1 MRAVKIIL
9 ATVAGLVGVACS
21 SYDHTCFVDVAD
33 LPLKTDREPGQD
45 WASSPLRSHAM
56 YVLYGAES
64 ARERRDR
71 IGDYYFVRWYDA
83 EPTKPV
89 RVLMRYTQAATGADE
104 LRVEH
109 TMTQPREAAGTR
121 TERFFFSGEERRKK
135 GDILTWKMELHVD
148 GKLVDT
154 RQSFL
159 WE

>member
-1 MRAVKIIL
+1 
-9 ATVAGLVGVACS
+9 
-21 SYDHTCFVDVAD
+21 
-33 LPLKTDREPGQD
+33 
-45 WASSPLRSHAM
+45 M

-64 ARERRDR
+64 NSERRDR

-109 TMTQPREAAGTR
+109 EMTRPRDAAGTR

-135 GDILTWKMELHVD
+135 GDILTWRMELYVD
-148 GKLVDT
+148 GKLVDS
-154 RQSFL
+154 RQSYL

>member
-1 MRAVKIIL
+1 MRAIKITL
-9 ATVAGLVGVACS
+9 ATVLALMGGACT
-21 SYDHTCFVDVAD
+21 SYERSCLVDVAD
-33 LPLKTDREPGQD
+33 LPLKTDKEPGQD

-64 ARERRDR
+64 NSERRDR

-109 TMTQPREAAGTR
+109 EMTRPRETAGTR

-135 GDILTWKMELHVD
+135 GDILTWRMELYVD
-148 GKLVDT
+148 GKLVDS
-154 RQSFL
+154 RQSYL